1 MKPLTLNRKETL
13 KTKCHMA
20 CRSIFFFMKNIFYRN
35 NLIYL
40 YLWLILRQQKV
51 LCLFNVIC
59 RSTTKNNINYFK
71 KDVVF
76 PSTVISCII
85 LLIKYYEN
93 NLFIYKYMSFLIKK
107 NIF

>member
-1 MKPLTLNRKETL
+1 MVNI
-13 KTKCHMA
+13 KTTK
-20 CRSIFFFMKNIFYRN
+20 SII
-35 NLIYL
+35 
-40 YLWLILRQQKV
+40 
-51 LCLFNVIC
+51 LFNVIC

-107 NIF
+107 KYILTKKKKGRKTGRSPTELGASLTLNV